1 MLLSTVSS
9 WYTLDM
15 SPLTK
20 RVAVAVTALGL
31 IAVLRFKPWQSRID
45 ESQREKLTVGFLP
58 VT

>member
-1 MLLSTVSS
+1 
-9 WYTLDM
+9 M

-20 RVAVAVTALGL
+20 RVVVAIAALGL

-45 ESQREKLTVGFLP
+45 STIARETLTVGFLP